1 MYQVQYPGAERV
13 MMSDLRNL
21 KVLAWF
27 LQKFELDFDILSS
40 LRELS
45 KQIKGEFDFR
55 SEARTMDRM
64 RESLGH
70 HSQRLDLPSSHLS
83 TKRLLIMSYVEG
95 ESLAQLKR
103 GGKERFVATRKRI
116 GKSLLHELADA
127 WGYMIFQEGLFNADP
142 HPGNILIVPEE
153 RVGPIKRC
161 FSLLGLRTPK
171 LRIGLLDWG
180 QTKELTRQDREKV
193 ANLILAVSSKL
204 SPDIVHCFKKLGVK
218 LSNPDDADSIEKLA
232 LVMFDTRTI
241 KGLDFNPF
249 SSNNVLKLNAV
260 QEYPQDLYFIL
271 RTVLMFR
278 GMAQVTYL
286 GVEFSL
292 ADCWA
297 PHASRLLA
305 SPHPV

>member
-1 MYQVQYPGAERV
+1 

-21 KVLAWF
+21 RALAWF
-27 LQKFELDFDILSS
+27 LQKFELNFDILSS

-55 SEARTMDRM
+55 AEAKTMDRM
-64 RESLGH
+64 YVSLGEDF
-70 HSQRLDLPSSHLS
+70 SRISLPQSRVSS
-83 TKRLLIMSYVEG
+83 KRLLIMSYVEG

-103 GGKERFVATRKRI
+103 GGKERFKAARKRI
-116 GKSLLHELADA
+116 GKHLLHELASA
-127 WGYMIFQEGLFNADP
+127 WGHMIFTEGLFNADP
-142 HPGNILIVPEE
+142 HPGNILIIPDEK
-153 RVGPIKRC
+153 VGPIKRV
-161 FSLLGLRTPK
+161 FALLGLRTPK

-180 QTKELTRQDREKV
+180 QTKELRRIDREKV
-193 ANLILAVSSKL
+193 ANLILAVSNRQSNE
-204 SPDIVHCFKKLGVK
+204 IVSCFNKLGAK

-260 QEYPQDLYFIL
+260 KEYPQEFYFVL

-278 GMAQVTYL
+278 GMAQ
-286 GVEFSL
+286 
-292 ADCWA
+292 
-297 PHASRLLA
+297 
-305 SPHPV
+305 